1 LIRSWHWRFTGGRLP
16 AEALSIGLFAACA
29 ALLAGGAVASPPAA
43 PTDVRAID
51 TPGDSGRSIQIEW
64 NLSPDDGA
72 GAKTVT
78 GYEIMRGD
86 PSGGNFAVAGVAS
99 AGQKSFRDSDV
110 KDGEPH
116 TYKVAA
122 LAEGADRAESPVA
135 GPVASSPQWFATGR
149 VNVFLIA
156 ILLFGTILYFIER
169 GKRGRPP
176 FIRRIAGLDALEEAI
191 GRATEMGRPIVYS
204 TGTQDMSDVQ
214 TVASITILA
223 HVARKTASYD
233 TRLMVPNRY
242 SIVMTTARETV
253 KEACLSVGRPDSY
266 REDDIFYVSDEQFGY
281 VVGVAGLIVRERPA
295 ACLYLGFYAAESLIL
310 AETGNSIGAI
320 QIGGT
325 AQPSQLPF
333 FVAAC
338 DYTLIGEE
346 LFAASAYLSGE
357 PRQLGSLRGQDIG
370 KLLAIGGII
379 AGSLLATILALTGS
393 SAAGSALA
401 WLRSVFA
408 NASV

>member
-1 LIRSWHWRFTGGRLP
+1 MIRFFQRHFTGICL
-16 AEALSIGLFAACA
+16 LVTGLAFGFLTGSRVIA
-29 ALLAGGAVASPPAA
+29 ASPA
-43 PTDVRAID
+43 PPESVEARDN
-51 TPGDSGRSIQIEW
+51 PGDRGSSIRIDW
-64 NLSPDDGA
+64 ALSPDDGA
-72 GAKTVT
+72 GAGANKVT
-78 GYEIMRGD
+78 GYEILRGD
-86 PSGGNFAVAGVAS
+86 ESGADFVIAGVAS
-99 AGQKSFRDSDV
+99 AGQTSFRDSDV
-110 KDGEPH
+110 HDGDGH
-116 TYKVAA
+116 TYKVTA
-122 LAEGADRAESPVA
+122 LTESLERGEAPVV
-135 GPVASSPQWFATGR
+135 GPVTSSPQWFATTR
-149 VNVFLIA
+149 VNVLLIA
-156 ILLFGTILYFIER
+156 LFLFGSILFFIER
-169 GKRGRPP
+169 GKRGKPP
-176 FIRRIAGLDALEEAI
+176 FVRRIAGLDALEEAV

-233 TRLMVPNRY
+233 TRLMVPNRF
-242 SIVMTTARETV
+242 SIVMTTARETI

-281 VVGVAGLIVRERPA
+281 VAGVSGLIVRERPA

-357 PRQLGSLRGQDIG
+357 PKQLGSLRGQDIG
-370 KLLAIGGII
+370 KLLAIAGIV
-379 AGSLLATILALTGS
+379 AGSVLATLAALSGS
-393 SAAGSALA
+393 PAVGSALT
-401 WLRSVFA
+401 WVRSIFS